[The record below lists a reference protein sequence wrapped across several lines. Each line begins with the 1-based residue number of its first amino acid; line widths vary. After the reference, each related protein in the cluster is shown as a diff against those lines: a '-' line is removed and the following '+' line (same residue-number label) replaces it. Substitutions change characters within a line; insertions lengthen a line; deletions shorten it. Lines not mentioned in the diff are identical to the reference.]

1 MENQPI
7 TCVVNGNVVSVSP
20 RYFNWSLARYLREAL
35 DLTGVKQSCDSEG
48 ACGAC
53 NVIINGKAKRA
64 CLTKVSTLDQ
74 AHIETIESLQF
85 KPGQTP
91 HPLLQTV
98 VQDGIF
104 QCGYC
109 APGALLSAK
118 ALLDD
123 NPNPTDA
130 EISRAIST
138 VICRC
143 AGLNRIDRSIQ
154 RAAAILRGEAPSTW
168 TQQDTENEER
178 ILNRLTGKEKFAA
191 DISFPDMLVAKA
203 VRAGVPHARVLHIDI
218 SRAETMPGICKVLTA
233 KDLPGR
239 NLMGSIT
246 PDQPV
251 FCDENNPVR
260 YVGDTLAVVVGNTPE
275 EVQAAAA
282 AVEFELEPLTI
293 VTTTAQALAP
303 DAPVLHE
310 RLKEAHPD
318 SPNVLAHFSTRKG
331 EEDTGFAHAD
341 VIVESDYDVPFVE
354 HAYMEIETSIGVP
367 EDDGTITVYCGTQ
380 GPVEMQHQVA
390 ASLDLPLEK
399 VHIAHLFM
407 GGGFGGKEDITG
419 QIHVALAA
427 LLTGKPVKSTWTR
440 AESLAVST
448 KRHAVRMHYKTGAT
462 RDGALVASEATII
475 GDTGP
480 YASVGMAVLGR
491 TAVFA
496 CGPYV
501 VPHVKVDSYA
511 VHTNNAIS
519 GAFRGYGSPQVA
531 FAAEIQME
539 KLAAQLG
546 MDPMEL
552 RLKNALRLGD
562 TTITG
567 DLMVPEVGVG
577 IEACLEAVKNKLA
590 ELPLPEVGPDEKI
603 GIGIAAAMKNVGLGT
618 NLPDSAGAK
627 VSLEPDG
634 FFMVR
639 HGATDM
645 GQGVNDVMATIASR
659 VLEIPLKFIRVHTAD
674 TREDPPGGMTT
685 ASRQTFVTGNA
696 VKEASQDLRKLLWQT
711 VSDEFSVAEDKI
723 ALQDGIFVN
732 TDNGRLLI
740 SLKELATCKKCFEC
754 AVTYDPPT
762 TKAQDKHAPVNALPG
777 QPPLHFAYDFGAQAA
792 VVAVNPQTGAFRV
805 LRIIAAHDV
814 GKSILPRNVIGQI
827 EGGVIQGVGYATSE
841 QYVLENGIPKTTRYK
856 DLGLLRFRD
865 LPEIVP
871 VVVEDPHMLGPFG
884 AKGMGELVITP
895 TAPAIA
901 NAIHNAVGVWINSLP
916 ITKEKVLAALQVQ
929 D

>member
-1 MENQPI
+1 MENQI
-7 TCVVNGNVVSVSP
+7 LTCTVNGNVVSVPSQ
-20 RYFNWSLARYLREAL
+20 YFSWSLARYLREVL
-35 DLTGVKQSCDSEG
+35 GLTGVKQSCDSEG

-53 NVIINGKAKRA
+53 NVIVNGKAKRA

-74 AHIETIESLQF
+74 ARVETIESLQYA
-85 KPGQTP
+85 PGETP

-118 ALLDD
+118 ALLDE
-123 NPNPTDA
+123 NPNPTEA

-143 AGLNRIDRSIQ
+143 AGLNRMDRSIL
-154 RAAAILRGEAPSTW
+154 RAAAILRGDEKSTW
-168 TQQDTENEER
+168 TQLDSEKEER
-178 ILNRLTGKEKFAA
+178 ILNRLTGREKFTN
-191 DISFPDMLVAKA
+191 DLSFPGMLFAKA
-203 VRAGVPHARVLHIDI
+203 VRAGVAHARVLKVDV
-218 SRAETMPGICKVLTA
+218 SQAEGMPGVRKVLTA
-233 KDLPGR
+233 RDLPGR

-260 YVGDTLAVVVGNTPE
+260 YVGDCLAVVVADTREQAEAAADAVKFELEALPVITTPE
-275 EVQAAAA
+275 E
-282 AVEFELEPLTI
+282 
-293 VTTTAQALAP
+293 ALAQG
-303 DAPVLHE
+303 APVLHE
-310 RLKEAHPD
+310 RLKEAHPEE
-318 SPNVLAHFSTRKG
+318 PNVLAHFSTRKG
-331 EEDTGFAHAD
+331 EEDAGFAHAD
-341 VIVESDYDVPFVE
+341 VVVEGDYEVPFVE
-354 HAYMEIETSIGVP
+354 HAYMEIETSIAVP
-367 EDDGTITVYCGTQ
+367 QADGSITVYCGTQ

-390 ASLDLPLEK
+390 ASLDLPIEK
-399 VHIAHLFM
+399 VRIAHQFM

-427 LLTGKPVKSTWTR
+427 MLLGKPVKSTWSR
-440 AESLAVST
+440 AESIAVST
-448 KRHAVRMHYKTGAT
+448 KRHAMHMHYKTGAT
-462 RDGALVASEATII
+462 RDGKLVAGEARIL

-491 TAVFA
+491 TACFA

-501 VPHVKVDSYA
+501 VPHARVDSYA
-511 VHTNNAIS
+511 IHTNNAIS
-519 GAFRGYGSPQVA
+519 GAFRGYGSPQVC
-531 FAAEIQME
+531 FAAELQMD
-539 KLAAQLG
+539 KLAEKLG

-552 RLKNALRLGD
+552 RLKNALDLGD

-577 IEACLEAVKNKLA
+577 IRACLEAVKQKLA

-603 GIGIAAAMKNVGLGT
+603 GVGIAAGMKNVGLG
-618 NLPDSAGAK
+618 NALPDSAGAK
-627 VSLEPDG
+627 VTLESDG
-634 FFMVR
+634 TFMVR

-645 GQGVNDVMATIASR
+645 GQGVNDVMATIASHA
-659 VLEIPLKFIRVHTAD
+659 LDTPLKFIRVHTAD
-674 TREDPPGGMTT
+674 THEDPPGGMTT

-696 VKEASQDLRKLLWQT
+696 VLEASQNVRKQMWQA
-711 VSDEFSVAEDKI
+711 VSEEFNVPVEKI
-723 ALQDGIFVN
+723 ALQDGVFVN
-732 TDNGRLLI
+732 RENGRTLI
-740 SLKELATCKKCFEC
+740 SLKELATDGHSFES

-762 TKAQDKHAPVNALPG
+762 TQAPGKHAPVHAQPG
-777 QPPLHFAYDFGAQAA
+777 NPPVHFAYDFGAQAA
-792 VVAVNPQTGAFRV
+792 VVAVNSTTGAVRV

-814 GKSILPRNVIGQI
+814 GKSILPRNVTGQI

-841 QYVLENGIPKTTRYK
+841 AYVLENGIPKTTKYK

-871 VVVEDPHMLGPFG
+871 ITVEDPHPRGPYG

-895 TAPAIA
+895 TAPAIV
-901 NAIHNAVGVWINSLP
+901 NAIHNAVGIWVNSLP
-916 ITKEKVLAALQVQ
+916 VTKEKVLAAIQAKE
-929 D
+929 